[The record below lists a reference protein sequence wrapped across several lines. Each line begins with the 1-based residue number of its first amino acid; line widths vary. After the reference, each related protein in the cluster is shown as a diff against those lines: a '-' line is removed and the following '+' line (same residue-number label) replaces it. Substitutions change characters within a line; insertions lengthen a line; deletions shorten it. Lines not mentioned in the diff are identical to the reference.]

1 MKASEIREL
10 SSEEIKEKLSELT
23 EEQFNLRF
31 QHATDQL
38 ENSMRLRDVKH
49 DIARVKTVLRELEL
63 QAKQESS

>member
-10 SSEEIKEKLSELT
+10 SSEEIQEKLRDLT

-49 DIARVKTVLRELEL
+49 DIARMKTVLRELEL
-63 QAKQESS
+63 QAKQVS

>member
-10 SSEEIKEKLSELT
+10 GLEEIRQKLSELT

-38 ENSMRLRDVKH
+38 ENAMRLRHVKH
-49 DIARVKTVLRELEL
+49 DIARMKTVLRELEL
-63 QAKQESS
+63 RPGLGS

>member
-10 SSEEIKEKLSELT
+10 SSEEIQEKLSELT
-23 EEQFNLRF
+23 EAQFNLRF

-49 DIARVKTVLRELEL
+49 DIARMKTVLRELEL
-63 QAKQESS
+63 QAKQE

>member
-10 SSEEIKEKLSELT
+10 SSEEIQEKLSELT
-23 EEQFNLRF
+23 EAQFNLRF

-49 DIARVKTVLRELEL
+49 DIARMKTVLRELEL
-63 QAKQESS
+63 QAKQES

>member
-10 SSEEIKEKLSELT
+10 SSEEIQEKLSELT

-49 DIARVKTVLRELEL
+49 DIARMKTVLRELEL
-63 QAKQESS
+63 QAHQES

>member
-10 SSEEIKEKLSELT
+10 GSEEIRQKLSELT

-38 ENSMRLRDVKH
+38 ENAMRLCHVKH

-63 QAKQESS
+63 KPGHRS

>member
-10 SSEEIKEKLSELT
+10 GSEEMRQKLSELT

-38 ENSMRLRDVKH
+38 ENAMRLRHVKH
-49 DIARVKTVLRELEL
+49 DIARMKTVLRELEL
-63 QAKQESS
+63 KPALGS

>member
-49 DIARVKTVLRELEL
+49 DIARVKTILRELEL